1 MAVYV
6 GGLVVEVHP
15 AFETGLGVVHNGAIS
30 MADAI
35 IVLIPHRDLV
45 VRQEALTVLVF
56 GLSVSW

>member
-35 IVLIPHRDLV
+35 IVSIPQRYLV
-45 VRQEALTVLVF
+45 VRQEAVTIVIF
-56 GLSVSW
+56 DLSVSW